1 LTAAAPIRSP
11 RREALKRVLLRI
23 KDPSARKIVIMSKW
37 QRGEIAPEEAEA
49 LIRELGLKE
58 A

>member
-1 LTAAAPIRSP
+1 MNALVKT
-11 RREALKRVLLRI
+11 LKRI
-23 KDPSARKIVIMSKW
+23 QDPSARKTVIMSKW
-37 QRGEIAPEEAEA
+37 QRGEITSDEAER